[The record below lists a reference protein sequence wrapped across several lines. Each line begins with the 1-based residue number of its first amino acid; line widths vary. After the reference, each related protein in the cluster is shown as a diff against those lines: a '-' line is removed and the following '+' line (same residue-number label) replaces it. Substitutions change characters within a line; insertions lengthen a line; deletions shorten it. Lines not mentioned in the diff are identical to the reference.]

1 MKEPHRATSIRLA
14 RSAGDSPAEARA
26 RSLVAWMAG
35 RRETDDLKP
44 IDKAIFRMAA
54 SHQAVTE
61 VNAQVAPISE
71 SGGRTLGVGVKAVR
85 TDAIWLMRTDA
96 PAGW

>member
-1 MKEPHRATSIRLA
+1 
-14 RSAGDSPAEARA
+14 
-26 RSLVAWMAG
+26 MAG

-44 IDKAIFRMAA
+44 IDKAIFGMVA
-54 SHQAVTE
+54 SYRAVTR

-71 SGGRTLGVGVKAVR
+71 SGGRALGVGVKAAR
-85 TDAIWLMRTDA
+85 TDAIWLMRTAA

>member
-1 MKEPHRATSIRLA
+1 MAWLCPVLNFLAAQQIPGPCSGSDPHRATSTRLA

-44 IDKAIFRMAA
+44 IDKAIFGMAA
-54 SHQAVTE
+54 SHQAVTK
-61 VNAQVAPISE
+61 VNTQVAPKSG
-71 SGGRTLGVGVKAVR
+71 SGGRALGG
-85 TDAIWLMRTDA
+85 
-96 PAGW
+96 